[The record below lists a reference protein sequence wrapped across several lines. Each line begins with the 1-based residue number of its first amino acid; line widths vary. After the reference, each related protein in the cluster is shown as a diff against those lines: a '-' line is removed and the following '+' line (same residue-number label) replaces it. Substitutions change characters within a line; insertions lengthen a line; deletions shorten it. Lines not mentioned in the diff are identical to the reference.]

1 MNETQLNTRVQQTL
15 NSIHNDI
22 FIKINQYYMDVFLCG
37 GAGKSED
44 FLRDL
49 VRDNLKVHKNI
60 RIMYPEDLFVEQLN
74 KNKDYDLLSLE
85 KFLANNCEVICII
98 CESPGSF
105 VELGAFVNNSET
117 FDKVVVA
124 VEERKK
130 KERSFIM
137 LGPIRMIQKKNKKN
151 VIYYKKD
158 NLKDLIDKLIKNFRQ
173 TRSVSKEKPINTI
186 IGSYYFIKL
195 LLFFYKTL
203 TFKEITIFLKFL
215 YKVNNYSQSDFNTTY
230 NSALKLL
237 FKDKT
242 ITKSISNNQ
251 ASYTLTPKGYKEVNK
266 IIKNLNTNN
275 KNFLFDQIRFGIIKE
290 KYYI

>member
-1 MNETQLNTRVQQTL
+1 MNENQIDTRVQNTL
-15 NSIHNDI
+15 KRIHDDI
-22 FIKINQYYMDVFLCG
+22 FIKINQYYLDVFLCG
-37 GAGKSED
+37 GAGKSEE

-49 VRDNLKVHKNI
+49 VRDNLKVYKNI
-60 RIMYPEDLFVEQLN
+60 RIMYPEDLFVEQIN

-85 KFLANNCEVICII
+85 RFLAKNCEVICVI
-98 CESPGSF
+98 CESPGSL
-105 VELGAFVNNSET
+105 VELGAFVNNQET
-117 FDKVVVA
+117 FEKVVAV

-151 VIYYKKD
+151 VIYYKRND
-158 NLKDLIDKLIKNFRQ
+158 VKDLNAKLVKNFRQ
-173 TRSVSKEKPINTI
+173 SRPNSKEKPINTI

-203 TFKEITIFLKFL
+203 TYKEVTLFIKFL
-215 YKVNNYSQSDFNTTY
+215 YGDNKYPLSDFNTTF

-242 ITKSISNNQ
+242 ITKSMSGNQ
-251 ASYTLTPKGYKEVNK
+251 SSYMLTSKGYKEVNK
-266 IIKNLNTNN
+266 IIRNLNTNN
-275 KNFLFDQIRFGIIKE
+275 KNYMIDQIRFGIIKE
-290 KYYI
+290 KYYV